1 MSGETLRIS
10 TISPGRT
17 CASKRSEMTDMPTT
31 ISIGDGIIDAVELA
45 PGHVDDL
52 PGGAALNLAVGLA
65 RLGFASGL
73 VTRYG
78 LDRYGFLIERYL
90 RQEGV
95 RIFNAPNVDFT
106 GVAFSRRRNGEPTYE
121 FTPEMYRRRI
131 AFTEEVMTA
140 IESAASVAVNSFPF
154 DDARQ
159 TDALTEALSRARG
172 LTVVD
177 PNPRP
182 RLIHDMAAYRAGA
195 ERAMAKAAL
204 VKLGDEDSALF
215 YGGDRNAAID
225 RLFGLGIETLLLT
238 HGSEGASLHT
248 RSGLSVSVPIATQ
261 ASPIVDTMGAGDAT
275 LATVIAFILRQGL
288 PDNAE
293 AWRLCLTE
301 AMQVAAATCAHA
313 GGGLMLPDTPL
324 TARG

>member
-1 MSGETLRIS
+1 
-10 TISPGRT
+10 
-17 CASKRSEMTDMPTT
+17 MTHTPTT

-65 RLGFASGL
+65 RLGFTSGL
-73 VTRYG
+73 VTRFG

-95 RIFNAPNVDFT
+95 CFFNAPNVDFT

-131 AFTEEVMTA
+131 VFTEQVMIA
-140 IESAASVAVNSFPF
+140 VENAASVAVNSFPF

-159 TDALTEALSRARG
+159 TDALVEALGRAIG
-172 LTVVD
+172 FTVVD

-204 VKLGDEDSALF
+204 VKLGDEDAALF
-215 YGGDRNAAID
+215 YGGDRDAATD
-225 RLFGLGIETLLLT
+225 RLFSLGVQTVLLT
-238 HGSEGASLHT
+238 HGSEGASLRT
-248 RSGLSVSVPIATQ
+248 RSGLSVSVPIAAQ
-261 ASPIVDTMGAGDAT
+261 AKPIVDTMGAGDAT

-288 PDNAE
+288 PGNAE
-293 AWRLCLTE
+293 TWRQCLTE
-301 AMQVAAATCAHA
+301 AMQVAATTCAHA
-313 GGGLMLPDTPL
+313 GGGLMLPETSL
-324 TARG
+324 KARG

>member
-1 MSGETLRIS
+1 
-10 TISPGRT
+10 
-17 CASKRSEMTDMPTT
+17 MTDMPTT
-31 ISIGDGIIDAVELA
+31 ISIGDGIIDAVELT

-65 RLGFASGL
+65 RLGLASGL

-90 RQEGV
+90 RQESV

-131 AFTEEVMTA
+131 AFTDEVLIA
-140 IESAASVAVNSFPF
+140 LENAAAVAVNSFPF

-159 TDALTEALSRARG
+159 TDDLIGALSRAQG

-182 RLIHDMAAYRAGA
+182 RLIHDMPAYRAGA

-204 VKLGDEDSALF
+204 VKLGDEDADLF
-215 YGGDRNAAID
+215 YGGNRDAAIT
-225 RLFGLGIETLLLT
+225 RLFSLGVESLLLT

-248 RSGLSVSVPIATQ
+248 RSGLSVSVPIAAQTK
-261 ASPIVDTMGAGDAT
+261 PIVDTMGAGDAT

-288 PDNAE
+288 PGDAE
-293 AWRLCLTE
+293 TWRQCLIE

-313 GGGLMLPDTPL
+313 GGGLMFPDTPL
-324 TARG
+324 TARR

>member
-1 MSGETLRIS
+1 
-10 TISPGRT
+10 
-17 CASKRSEMTDMPTT
+17 MTDRPAT

-45 PGHVDDL
+45 PGRVDDL

-65 RLGFASGL
+65 RLGLASGL

-78 LDRYGFLIERYL
+78 LDRYGFLIARYL
-90 RQEGV
+90 RQENV
-95 RIFNAPNVDFT
+95 QVFNAPNVDFT
-106 GVAFSRRRNGEPTYE
+106 GVAFSRRRKGEPTYE

-131 AFTEEVMTA
+131 AFTEEVTAA
-140 IESAASVAVNSFPF
+140 IERAASVAVNSFPF

-159 TDALTEALSRARG
+159 TDAVVEALSRANG

-204 VKLGDEDSALF
+204 VKLGDEDAALF
-215 YGGDRNAAID
+215 YDGDRNTAID
-225 RLFGLGIETLLLT
+225 RLFGLGVETLLLT
-238 HGSEGASLHT
+238 HGSDGASLHT
-248 RSGLSVSVPIATQ
+248 RSGLSVSVPIAAPTK
-261 ASPIVDTMGAGDAT
+261 PIVDTMGAGDAT
-275 LATVIAFILRQGL
+275 LATVIAFILRQGM

-293 AWRLCLTE
+293 TWRLCLTE
-301 AMQVAAATCAHA
+301 AMLVAAATCAHA
-313 GGGLMLPDTPL
+313 GGGLMIPEY
-324 TARG
+324 